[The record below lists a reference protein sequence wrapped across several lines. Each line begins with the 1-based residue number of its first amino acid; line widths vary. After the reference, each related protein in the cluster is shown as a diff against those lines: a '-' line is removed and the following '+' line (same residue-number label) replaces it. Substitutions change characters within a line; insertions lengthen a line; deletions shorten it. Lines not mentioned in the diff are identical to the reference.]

1 MITLVWRTD
10 VHLADQ
16 APASRVDVWS
26 ETLLG
31 KIRQVGEIARNVNA
45 DAVLDGG
52 DFFHVKSPTRNS
64 HKLVNRA
71 VAAHGAY
78 PCPVYSCIGNHDCKY
93 GDYAYIGEQPLGT
106 LFRSGVFKR
115 LYDEHEAV
123 FYSEG
128 QLPSDKGY
136 SVRVVGVPYHGASY
150 DMDRLTSIKKGDEDY
165 LVVAAHL
172 LASPSGGTMFES
184 EDIVKYGDLAEL
196 DPDLWLFGHWH
207 KDQGVQKIAPGK
219 HVVNIGSVSRGALNQ
234 DDLNRTPSVAV
245 LTFTGK
251 GIRIDV
257 IPLDVAPADEVFD
270 IEGRVRAEARDLNM
284 EAFVE
289 SIQGT
294 LEESAGKPLIE
305 IVRELPDI
313 DERVREQAIL
323 YLEQA

>member
-1 MITLVWRTD
+1 MITLIWRTD

-31 KIRQVGEIARNVNA
+31 KIRQVGEIARQTDA

-78 PCPVYSCIGNHDCKY
+78 PCPVYACIGNHDCKY
-93 GDYAYIGEQPLGT
+93 GDYSYIDEQPLGT

-115 LYDEHEAV
+115 LYDEYEAV
-123 FYSEG
+123 FQPRPTTGMRE
-128 QLPSDKGY
+128 DWT
-136 SVRVVGVPYHGASY
+136 VRVVGVPYHGTNY
-150 DMDRLTSIKKGDEDY
+150 DIERLRSIKKGTEKY
-165 LVVAAHL
+165 LVVVAHL

-184 EDIVKYGDLAEL
+184 EDILKYSDLAEL
-196 DPDLWLFGHWH
+196 DPDIFCLGHWH
-207 KDQGVQKIAPGK
+207 KDQGVTEIASGK
-219 HVVNIGSVSRGALNQ
+219 YVVNIGSLSRGALNQ

-245 LTFTGK
+245 LTFDQD
-251 GIRIDV
+251 IRIDV
-257 IPLDVAPADEVFD
+257 VPLDVAPADEVFD

-284 EAFVE
+284 ESFVE

-294 LEESAGKPLIE
+294 LEESVGKPLLE